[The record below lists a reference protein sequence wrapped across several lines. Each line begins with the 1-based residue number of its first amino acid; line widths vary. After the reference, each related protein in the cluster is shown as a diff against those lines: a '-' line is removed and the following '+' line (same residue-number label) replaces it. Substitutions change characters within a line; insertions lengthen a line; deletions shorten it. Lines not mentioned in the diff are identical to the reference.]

1 MADTIADKIQN
12 KKVAIIA
19 AYSKCSE
26 KGATL
31 PESQIIANLAECI
44 DTIELPPVYT
54 GEYNITSNKEL
65 QVAGMKMKSNLT
77 VAVPVPD
84 GYIIPSGTKNIVSN
98 GTHNVKQYANAVV
111 DVKHFASG
119 NISLSAGKNPVA
131 VTGITDQNGETFT
144 PKGFCFALRPTGG
157 SSINYA
163 KGSNNYCLVACIH
176 TGEEATRIIAWH
188 QNSSNADAYYSVKAN
203 PSTGDYSMSSGKFS
217 IQVDN
222 AYYRPIAGNYLWAA
236 WG

>member
-1 MADTIADKIQN
+1 MSEYNMTHTGKELDDAIAKVHSGYVFPNQAATVTKNGIYDTIGEIPVK
-12 KKVAIIA
+12 
-19 AYSKCSE
+19 
-26 KGATL
+26 L
-31 PESQIIANLAECI
+31 I
-44 DTIELPPVYT
+44 DEIE
-54 GEYNITSNKEL
+54 
-65 QVAGMKMKSNLT
+65 

-98 GTHNVKQYANAVV
+98 GTHDVKQYANAVV

-119 NISLSAGKNPVA
+119 NISLTAGKDPIA
-131 VTGITDQNGETFT
+131 VTGITDQNGKTFT

-176 TGEEATRIIAWH
+176 TGGEATRIIAWH
-188 QNSSNADAYYSVKAN
+188 QNSSNKESYYSVKAN

>member
-1 MADTIADKIQN
+1 MSEYNMTHTGKELDDAIAKVQSGYVFPNQAATVTKNGIYDTIGEIPVK
-12 KKVAIIA
+12 
-19 AYSKCSE
+19 
-26 KGATL
+26 L
-31 PESQIIANLAECI
+31 I
-44 DTIELPPVYT
+44 DEIE
-54 GEYNITSNKEL
+54 
-65 QVAGMKMKSNLT
+65 

-119 NISLSAGKNPVA
+119 NISLTAGKDPIA

-157 SSINYA
+157 ASMNYA
-163 KGSNNYCLVACIH
+163 KGTSNSYCLVACIH

-188 QNSSNADAYYSVKAN
+188 QNSSGAEASYSVKAN
-203 PSTGDYSMSSGKFS
+203 PSTGNYSMSSGKFS

-222 AYYRPIAGNYLWAA
+222 EYYRPIAGNYLWTA